1 MYPTGCP
8 SFQKLSIKLF
18 KVEEVDNAGKGQKQK
33 LRLVDSQFS
42 SNRDGFGFMLKNLT
56 AGQYQL
62 QVKKYSLG
70 FDVYDVTA
78 RIYSKKNLKM
88 IDVEEQE
95 IKKAKDEKRS
105 SVWIDRTIVALNDI
119 NPSAYPLE
127 KPEARGDSDAS
138 VIPSSGPL
146 SQPEPSADEE
156 DGQ

>member
-18 KVEEVDNAGKGQKQK
+18 KVEAAAGKGEKQK
-33 LRLVDSQFS
+33 LRLVDSQFA

-78 RIYSKKNLKM
+78 RIYAKKALHM
-88 IDVEEQE
+88 VDVEE
-95 IKKAKDEKRS
+95 
-105 SVWIDRTIVALNDI
+105 
-119 NPSAYPLE
+119 
-127 KPEARGDSDAS
+127 
-138 VIPSSGPL
+138 
-146 SQPEPSADEE
+146 
-156 DGQ
+156 